1 MNKIILLFTFS
12 VISLLSIAQDND
24 ITKQL
29 AGKIDEAKISVDK
42 DIKDPSLNQKANTW
56 YLYAYVYKEIAKS
69 EVFAKLDAT
78 PEEKS
83 VKAIEKCKRLD
94 TKKVLYSDIISLML
108 ELGPIIYNKAI
119 NNYNAAVNN
128 DNNVQQFRV
137 ASYYFDLFYRVIDVL
152 GSDDKQFIDQFIEYN
167 GINPRKTYL
176 FAGFASDQIGE
187 FAQAHKYYNAVI
199 DLAASNENEK
209 ANSFALVYYYEAE
222 LLIRE
227 QNNKQAKL
235 VLDKA
240 IEIWPNSKELVILA
254 INFYK
259 KQDDSDRLA
268 DLMETAVKNN
278 PENITLLYTLAR
290 NYNNIAKGYKKNG
303 YVSTAQQYTEE
314 AISTYK
320 KAITIGTDNKRM
332 EFGLNFNLGILYFNK
347 AAQMYKAQTGGVEEY
362 QNTLKEALPYIEKAH
377 EIDKTNAN
385 AKKMLIKIYQTLE
398 MNDKYNAIQV
408 E

>member
-1 MNKIILLFTFS
+1 MNKLFFTLIISL
-12 VISLLSIAQDND
+12 ISLLSIAQDNNL
-24 ITKQL
+24 TKQIE
-29 AGKIDEAKISVDK
+29 GKIDLAKERFDK
-42 DIKDPSLNQKANTW
+42 EIKDPELSQKAETW

-69 EVFAKLDAT
+69 KVYAKLDAT

-94 TKKVLYSDIISLML
+94 YKEVYYSEIISLML
-108 ELGPIIYNKAI
+108 ELGPIIYNKSI

-128 DNNVQQFRV
+128 DNNIQKFAV
-137 ASYYFDLFYRVIDVL
+137 ASYYFELFYRVIDVL
-152 GSDDKQFIDQFIEYN
+152 GSDDKKFIDQFIEYN

-176 FAGFASDQIGE
+176 FAGFAEDQIGK
-187 FAQAHKYYNAVI
+187 FKQAHKYYNTVI
-199 DLAASNENEK
+199 ELQETNEHEK
-209 ANSFALVYYYEAE
+209 ANSFPLIYYYEAE

-240 IEIWPNSKELVILA
+240 LEVWPNNKEIVILS

-259 KQDDSDRLA
+259 KQDDSDKLA
-268 DLMETAVKNN
+268 EVMETAVKNN

-303 YVSTAQQYTEE
+303 YISTAQQYQDE

-320 KAITIGTDNKRM
+320 KAIELGTDNKRM
-332 EFGLNFNLGILYFNK
+332 EFGLNFNLGIIYFNK
-347 AAQMYKAQTGGVEEY
+347 AAQMYNSQNGGVEEY
-362 QNTLKEALPYIEKAH
+362 QNILKDAMPYLEKAYQ
-377 EIDKTNAN
+377 IDKTNAN
-385 AKKMLIKIYQTLE
+385 AKKMLTKIYQTLE

>member
-1 MNKIILLFTFS
+1 MNKIFVLLLS
-12 VISLLSIAQDND
+12 VISLLITAQNND
-24 ITKQL
+24 LTKQIE
-29 AGKIDEAKISVDK
+29 GKIDLAKIRFDK
-42 DIKDPSLNQKANTW
+42 EIKDPALNNKAETW

-69 EVFAKLDAT
+69 EVFAHLDAT

-94 TKKVLYSDIISLML
+94 TKNVYYSDIISLML

-119 NNYNAAVNN
+119 NNYNLAVKS
-128 DNNVQQFRV
+128 DNNVQQFAI

-152 GSDDKQFIDQFIEYN
+152 GKDDKKFIEQFIEYN

-176 FAGFASDQIGE
+176 FSGYASDQIGK
-187 FAQAHKYYNAVI
+187 FAQAHKYYNTVI
-199 DLAASNENEK
+199 NLKASNEEEK
-209 ANSFALVYYYEAE
+209 ANSFPFVYYYEAE

-227 QNNKQAKL
+227 QNNDKAKL
-235 VLDKA
+235 ILDKA
-240 IEIWPNSKELVILA
+240 IQIWPDNKEIVILS

-259 KQDDSDRLA
+259 QLGDNDKLA
-268 DLMETAVKNN
+268 AVMETAIKNN
-278 PENITLLYTLAR
+278 PKNITLLYTLAR
-290 NYNNIAKGYKKNG
+290 NYNNIAKSYKKNG
-303 YVSTAQQYTEE
+303 YQSTSNMYTEE

-320 KAITIGTDNKRM
+320 KAISIGTDNKKM
-332 EFGLNFNLGILYFNK
+332 EFGLNFNLGIIYFNK
-347 AAQMYKAQTGGVEEY
+347 AAQMYKSQNGGIEAY

-377 EIDKTNAN
+377 EIDKTNPN

>member
-1 MNKIILLFTFS
+1 MNKLFLTLMILL
-12 VISLLSIAQDND
+12 ISLLSMAQDND
-24 ITKQL
+24 LTKQIE
-29 AGKIDEAKISVDK
+29 GKIDIAKARFDK
-42 DIKDPSLNQKANTW
+42 EIKDPELSQKAETW

-69 EVFAKLDAT
+69 EVYAKLDAT

-83 VKAIEKCKRLD
+83 IKAIEKCKRID
-94 TKKVLYSDIISLML
+94 YKQVYYSEIISLML

-119 NNYNAAVNN
+119 NNYNAAVKN
-128 DNNVQQFRV
+128 DNNTQQFAV

-152 GSDDKQFIDQFIEYN
+152 GSDDKKFIDQFIEYN

-176 FAGFASDQIGE
+176 FAGYAEDQIGK

-199 DLAASNENEK
+199 DIQASNEHEK
-209 ANSFALVYYYEAE
+209 ANSFPLVYYYEAE

-227 QNNKQAKL
+227 QNDKQAKL

-240 IEIWPNSKELVILA
+240 IEIWPDNKELVILA

-259 KQDDSDRLA
+259 KQGDSDKLA
-268 DLMETAVKNN
+268 EVMETAVKNN
-278 PENITLLYTLAR
+278 PNNITLLYTLAR

-303 YVSTAQQYTEE
+303 YVSTAQQYQDE

-320 KAITIGTDNKRM
+320 KAIELGTDNKRM
-332 EFGLNFNLGILYFNK
+332 EFGLNFNLGIIYFNK
-347 AAQMYKAQTGGVEEY
+347 AAQMYNSQSGGVEEY
-362 QNTLKEALPYIEKAH
+362 QNILKEALPYLEKAH
-377 EIDKTNAN
+377 ELDKTNAN
-385 AKKMLIKIYQTLE
+385 AKKMLTKIYQALE
-398 MNDKYNAIQV
+398 MNDKYNAIQA